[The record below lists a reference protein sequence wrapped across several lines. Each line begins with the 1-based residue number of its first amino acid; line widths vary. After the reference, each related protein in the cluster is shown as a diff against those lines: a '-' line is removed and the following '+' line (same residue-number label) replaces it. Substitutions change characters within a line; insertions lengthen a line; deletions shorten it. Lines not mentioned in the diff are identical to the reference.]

1 MSTIIDYGN
10 GISAIDSEFQSP
22 NLDAIHLLVEDGKA
36 AIIDTA
42 ANSSVPLILDA
53 LDAKGLDRADVD
65 YVILTHIHLDHAG
78 GAGQLMQ
85 HLPNATLT
93 VHPRG
98 AKHLADPSQVIA
110 GTIAVYG
117 EETTRRIYGD
127 IVPVPASR
135 MVETGE
141 GASLSLNGRELRFLD
156 TPGHA
161 RHHVAIHDARSRS
174 VFAGDTFGVSYRA
187 LDVDGREYIFPT
199 CSPVQ
204 FDPPAAHVSIDRI
217 AALQPESVYI
227 THFSRVRDIPR
238 LTADLHRMLLAY
250 EELAREAPTG
260 AAAERLAY
268 LREGMREIL
277 VNGALEHGCT
287 LRGEDLLGLLALDI
301 ELNAQGIEVWLGR
314 MQPA

>member
-1 MSTIIDYGN
+1 MATIIDYGN

-22 NLDAIHLLVEDGKA
+22 NLDAIHLLVEDGNA

-53 LDAKGLDRADVD
+53 LDAKGLDRADVE

-78 GAGQLMQ
+78 GAGRLMQ
-85 HLPNATLT
+85 QLPNAILT

-117 EETTRRIYGD
+117 EETKRRIYGD

-161 RHHVAIHDARSRS
+161 RHHVTIHDAQSYS

-187 LDVDGREYIFPT
+187 
-199 CSPVQ
+199 
-204 FDPPAAHVSIDRI
+204 
-217 AALQPESVYI
+217 
-227 THFSRVRDIPR
+227 
-238 LTADLHRMLLAY
+238 
-250 EELAREAPTG
+250 
-260 AAAERLAY
+260 
-268 LREGMREIL
+268 
-277 VNGALEHGCT
+277 
-287 LRGEDLLGLLALDI
+287 
-301 ELNAQGIEVWLGR
+301 
-314 MQPA
+314 